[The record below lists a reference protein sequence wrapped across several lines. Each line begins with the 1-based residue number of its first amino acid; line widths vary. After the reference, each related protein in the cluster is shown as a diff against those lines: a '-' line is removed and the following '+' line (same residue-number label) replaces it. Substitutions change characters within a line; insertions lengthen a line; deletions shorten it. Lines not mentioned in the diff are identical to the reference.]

1 LWYVDAATKLRRSLM
16 RKRLADTGDD
26 FTMNVIDDNG
36 KLCLAMRFRTRE
48 HRDAAIDA
56 MQKMLDAA
64 ESVARL

>member
-1 LWYVDAATKLRRSLM
+1 M